1 MTKLNLILVLALLV
15 SCFYL
20 VTTSH
25 DARLRFAAIDRAKTE
40 QNKLALEHTRLE
52 AERQQQTTSLNVERK
67 ARDQLRMRT
76 VNPAVTQYVQ
86 DIPAAASVK

>member
-1 MTKLNLILVLALLV
+1 MTKVNLALALALLV

-40 QNKLALEHTRLE
+40 QTKLELEHTRLE

-67 ARDQLRMRT
+67 ARDHLRMRT

-86 DIPAAASVK
+86 DSPTAVGLK